1 MLLCCVVLWFFGF
14 SFCSLSF
21 LFLYVVN
28 HFVTVPAVVRKQSL
42 QSVTLLFHRLIFGAA
57 PSAPGLDMVA
67 SQTLCDNALIRPPA
81 LVRVA
86 ARCWSKEN
94 ISR

>member
-1 MLLCCVVLWFFGF
+1 MNR
-14 SFCSLSF
+14 F
-21 LFLYVVN
+21 L
-28 HFVTVPAVVRKQSL
+28 TVPAVVRKQSL
-42 QSVTLLFHRLIFGAA
+42 QSITLLFHRLIFGAA

-81 LVRVA
+81 SVRVA